1 MKSQDVYNRWK
12 EEKAPPERRKDFAN
26 KIMIQIYDY
35 EYKKNAPLFDLGK
48 FIELISKHTLAKTA
62 LITGGA
68 ITGIVRLIIVV
79 LMILNKGVING

>member
-1 MKSQDVYNRWK
+1 MKSQDIYNRWK
-12 EEKAPPERRKDFAN
+12 EEKTQPEIKKDFGD
-26 KIMIQIYDY
+26 KIMHQINRH
-35 EYKKNAPLFDLGK
+35 EHKKDTPLFDLGK

-62 LITGGA
+62 FIVGGA